1 MDTDSSYLFPA
12 DAAHNMY
19 QQPLREKDNLVSLD
33 QLSDED
39 FWRRA
44 QTLARQDSLPVG
56 AREYLECELSRFR
69 CLLPLDA
76 LSEVCL
82 PPDHY
87 ACLPALPWWACGL
100 VAWHGEVIVVVDLD
114 QYLSA
119 QAIQLSGQGQVECS
133 EATPAGMLLV
143 ALDQAIPIG
152 LHVRSIGR
160 TRAVDPDATISGET
174 HIAAWIDP
182 SRAAL
187 VVGTLDDAV
196 ILDLPVLLESVMS
209 AINREAT
216 GAMDATGAVNRPP
229 TWIEAGTDDG

>member
-1 MDTDSSYLFPA
+1 M
-12 DAAHNMY
+12 
-19 QQPLREKDNLVSLD
+19 SLD

-39 FWRRA
+39 FWRHAR
-44 QTLARQDSLPVG
+44 TLARQDLSPVG

-100 VAWHGEVIVVVDLD
+100 VAWHGEVIVVIDLD
-114 QYLSA
+114 RYLSA
-119 QAIQLSGQGQVECS
+119 RAVQLSEPEQIERD
-133 EATPAGMLLV
+133 EATSAGMLLV
-143 ALDQAIPIG
+143 ALDHALPVG

-160 TRAVDPDATISGET
+160 TRAIDPDATGG
-174 HIAAWIDP
+174 AAACVAAPIDP
-182 SRAAL
+182 SRSAFVA
-187 VVGTLDDAV
+187 GMLDDAI
-196 ILDLPVLLESVMS
+196 ILDLPSLLDAVMN

-216 GAMDATGAVNRPP
+216 SVMDAMRAVNRPQC
-229 TWIEAGTDDG
+229 G